1 IALVPTTGGIFT
13 VHLTYKLALEDD
25 NTAGDARVQ
34 EVLIWDF
41 KTERGFPETKILK
54 QKVRN
59 HIEPGRDLGHS
70 DKPSTKIVR
79 NDGARDRDKPADTQ
93 PDAPTAH
100 EVTLQS
106 DKAVQYNPDGSIC
119 EDCR

>member
-1 IALVPTTGGIFT
+1 MALVPTTGGIFT
-13 VHLTYKLALEDD
+13 VHLTYKFALEEDD
-25 NTAGDARVQ
+25 TADDARVQ

-41 KTERGFPETKILK
+41 KTERCFPETKILK

-70 DKPSTKIVR
+70 DNPSAKI
-79 NDGARDRDKPADTQ
+79 ARDDG
-93 PDAPTAH
+93 
-100 EVTLQS
+100 S